1 MIRPT
6 SAPVGALPVGPSL
19 MRWDSSASS
28 RASTS
33 SLSFRPPAAN
43 SLMPLSGNGLCDADT
58 MAAGAA
64 CCTDHHA
71 TSGVGATPSSVT
83 SAPSD
88 ARPALSAASS
98 RGPDRRVS
106 RPTAKWS
113 PSSTRAAA
121 RPSARASS
129 GVSSALATPRTPSVP
144 NFSMGVSAPAS
155 TLRVLR
161 SLAGLLEPVLLGLLL
176 ALVARQEARPL
187 QRGAHL
193 GVDLHQ
199 RPGDAEP
206 QGPGLA
212 GHAAAVQGG
221 VDVVRLVR
229 AGQAQGL
236 REDHLVRLGR
246 EVGGDV
252 AAVDGDGAG
261 AGTDPDP
268 GDGALAAAGGLRE
281 RSGHRDGVLR
291 RWVGGRGPRRG
302 AAAAGPRADG
312 WGRRTP

>member
-1 MIRPT
+1 
-6 SAPVGALPVGPSL
+6 
-19 MRWDSSASS
+19 
-28 RASTS
+28 
-33 SLSFRPPAAN
+33 
-43 SLMPLSGNGLCDADT
+43 MPLSGKGLCDADT
-58 MAAGAA
+58 MAAGAPSRA
-64 CCTDHHA
+64 DHHA
-71 TSGVGATPSSVT
+71 TSGVGATPSSAT

-98 RGPDRRVS
+98 SGPERRVS
-106 RPTAKWS
+106 RPTAKRS
-113 PSSTRAAA
+113 PPSTRAAA

-144 NFSMGVSAPAS
+144 NFSMGVSAPGS
-155 TLRVLR
+155 TLGVLG
-161 SLAGLLEPVLLGLLL
+161 SLAGLLQPVLLGLLL
-176 ALVARQEARPL
+176 TLVTREEPGPL
-187 QRGAHL
+187 ERGAHL
-193 GVDLHQ
+193 RVDLHQ
-199 RPGDAEP
+199 RPGDP
-206 QGPGLA
+206 QAKRPGLA
-212 GHAAAVQGG
+212 GHAAAVQGPI
-221 VDVVRLVR
+221 DVVRLVR
-229 AGQAQGL
+229 AGQAQRL

-302 AAAAGPRADG
+302 SAAAGRRGDG
-312 WGRRTP
+312 WARRTP